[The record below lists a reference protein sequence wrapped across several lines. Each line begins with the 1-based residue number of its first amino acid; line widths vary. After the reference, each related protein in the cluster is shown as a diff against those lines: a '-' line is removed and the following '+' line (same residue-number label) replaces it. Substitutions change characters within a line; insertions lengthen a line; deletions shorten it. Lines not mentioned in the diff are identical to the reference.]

1 MLLSARLSGAHGL
14 VEINS
19 RLRADPVLQ
28 RAFGRCRCA
37 EQSVVQRTLDA
48 CTATTVKQME
58 QAMDMIYRQHS
69 QGYRHD
75 YRTSLQLLDVD
86 MSGLPCGSK
95 AAFATKGYFA
105 KQRNR
110 RGRQLGRV
118 LASHYAE
125 IVVDRLFDGKTQLT
139 KALQPLMH
147 AAERTLQLDKA
158 KRART
163 IVRVDS
169 GGGSLDDLNW
179 LLSRSS
185 QIHAKDYSSRHAR
198 SLAKSVLVWFD
209 DPHAPSGKQA
219 GSQKLPWPTCAQ

>member
-1 MLLSARLSGAHGL
+1 MIEWSTPLERHFTACASLAALGVQLKHLDVFGPIRETVLISQKTVKHTPSDKLYDAFISLLVGAGGL

-28 RAFGRCRCA
+28 RAFGRGLCA

-48 CTATTVKQME
+48 CSAENVKQME
-58 QAMDMIYRQHS
+58 QAMDRIYQRHS
-69 QGYRHD
+69 QGYQHD
-75 YRTSLQLLDVD
+75 YRTTLQVLDVD
-86 MSGLPCGSK
+86 MSGMPCGPK

-125 IVVDRLFDGKTQLT
+125 IVVDRLFDGRTQLT
-139 KALQPLMH
+139 KALQPLMQ
-147 AAERTLQLDKA
+147 AAERALKLGKA

-163 IVRVDS
+163 IVRVD
-169 GGGSLDDLNW
+169 GRRAEAW
-179 LLSRSS
+179 
-185 QIHAKDYSSRHAR
+185 
-198 SLAKSVLVWFD
+198 
-209 DPHAPSGKQA
+209 
-219 GSQKLPWPTCAQ
+219 TM